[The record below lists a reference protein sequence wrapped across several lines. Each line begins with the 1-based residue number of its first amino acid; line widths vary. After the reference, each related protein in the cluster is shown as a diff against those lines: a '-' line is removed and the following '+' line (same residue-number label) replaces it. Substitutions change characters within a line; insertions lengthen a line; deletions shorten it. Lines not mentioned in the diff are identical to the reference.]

1 MEMTT
6 NEGPRGRV
14 LTDQAREKTRRDWL
28 RVVWGSVVG
37 VVVPPMI
44 GMLGTV
50 FGMIGAFK
58 TLSENQGA
66 KPEALAGDISLAMKT
81 TMVGMG
87 VSAISFLILVVALV
101 MVFRVSKGR

>member
-1 MEMTT
+1 MTT

-14 LTDQAREKTRRDWL
+14 LTDQAREKKRRVWL
-28 RVVWGSVVG
+28 RVVWGSVAG
-37 VVVPPMI
+37 VALSPMI

-50 FGMIGAFK
+50 FGMMGAFK
-58 TLSENQGA
+58 TLSENEGA

-87 VSAISFLILVVALV
+87 VSAISFLVFVVALV
-101 MVFRVSKGR
+101 MVFRVSRGR